1 MQTTRNECNQ
11 LKWLS
16 VHSHAYMRLNVMFGW
31 DWTGIGIG
39 IATETGW
46 ERKGN
51 KNELNWKNQIENGNV
66 YRNSETQGKANHIME
81 FIPFPVG
88 GT

>member
-16 VHSHAYMRLNVMFGW
+16 VHNHAYMRRLNVMFGW

-39 IATETGW
+39 IGIGTETGW
-46 ERKGN
+46 KSKGN
-51 KNELNWKNQIENGNV
+51 KNELNWKNRIENGNV
-66 YRNSETQGKANHIME
+66 
-81 FIPFPVG
+81 
-88 GT
+88 